1 MRPQTH
7 LYIRCSML
15 PEFPPLATSHH
26 PSRRPSPAPCA
37 TGQLRCS
44 YRAYNELDEVAPA
57 HSLAFSL
64 DGGTLYCG
72 FNRAVRAFRVER
84 PGRWVDVGWGE

>member
-1 MRPQTH
+1 M
-7 LYIRCSML
+7 
-15 PEFPPLATSHH
+15 
-26 PSRRPSPAPCA
+26 
-37 TGQLRCS
+37 
-44 YRAYNELDEVAPA
+44 APA

-84 PGRWVDVGWGE
+84 PGRWVDVGWVDEGPDSCWDNLADVSGVGERLASCWDCVADVGWGG